1 INYIRYK
8 YIVLTQ
14 PKISSIEQTR
24 ADEED
29 MLIETQE
36 KVERSRRALL
46 DVEAT
51 RERLKP
57 ALTKVKHD
65 RKILDE
71 ELRTL
76 GQTKEALT
84 TSIEEHER
92 VKAELTAESSE
103 RRQVIEAKKEELKHV
118 ASLVVE
124 NPEQVVEK
132 HKKSEEREAA
142 LRRTLDEKLAKL
154 SAARERTS
162 DWRETNGRFGGLM
175 KKARGIRA
183 DRAKME
189 EVGLEGRRFDSCLP
203 YYCCVIVHKQTLRTL
218 EDRRTND
225 ADISAVMRDAGKL
238 KEEAAHRIAKLNAQ
252 RQAFSAKEAEPNP
265 QHEARMNDLLSRVSE
280 REKRLGR
287 EAQAWKAE
295 LSELNGKKKTAE
307 EQRRMAEKR
316 AKHDRVARA
325 KLVELGKRFVAE
337 FTAALPGEGQT

>member
-1 INYIRYK
+1 MSELSGCLGYK

-51 RERLKP
+51 REKLKP

-65 RKILDE
+65 RKVLDE

-118 ASLVVE
+118 TSLVVE
-124 NPEQVVEK
+124 NPEKVVEK
-132 HKKSEEREAA
+132 HKKSEEREVA

-189 EVGLEGRRFDSCLP
+189 E
-203 YYCCVIVHKQTLRTL
+203 CCVIVHKQTLRTL

-280 REKRLGR
+280 REKRLAR

-295 LSELNGKKKTAE
+295 LSELNGKKRTAE

-316 AKHDRVARA
+316 AKHDRV
-325 KLVELGKRFVAE
+325 
-337 FTAALPGEGQT
+337 